1 LVSFSKIAEAKEFL
15 RHLEIGTL
23 DIYIRKV
30 AKKKKNL
37 DED

>member
-1 LVSFSKIAEAKEFL
+1 MRQRNVL

-30 AKKKKNL
+30 TKKRKNL